1 METLRTGQ
9 ANEARLREAVRKLL
23 KTELPS
29 KIRGFNSLIR
39 FFIGEMMKTGH
50 RASDVQLMQAILED
64 EIKAWVIMEPMKKTG
79 WFKLSLRSFDEKM
92 DEAMEDEKTKRGGE
106 IL

>member
-1 METLRTGQ
+1 
-9 ANEARLREAVRKLL
+9 
-23 KTELPS
+23 
-29 KIRGFNSLIR
+29 
-39 FFIGEMMKTGH
+39 MKTGH